1 MYVCIYIHTHTYIY
15 TYVCVCVCVSVLSLS
30 LPPSL
35 SHINLL
41 PKAKSVSVGKADRT
55 VVEDTRALHSFVKD
69 PGFKIVCRYNHICMV
84 APVHVYVSDRVVQC
98 VHHLCH
104 KSYEEED
111 TCHTAYEEEDTWH
124 TSYEEEDT
132 CVHHL
137 DRTCPLA
144 HSIPLDIERARRRHF
159 QRLRA
164 KLRAEARTRE
174 NRYTVAK
181 QRREKLLEA
190 ALLI

>member
-1 MYVCIYIHTHTYIY
+1 MCIYTYKCMYIYIHMYICMCVCIYIHTHTYIY

-30 LPPSL
+30 PPPSL

-98 VHHLCH
+98 VHHLCQ

-111 TCHTAYEEEDTWH
+111 TCHTRRRRRIHVIRHMRRIHVIRHMRRRNTCH
-124 TSYEEEDT
+124 TSYEEEEYM
-132 CVHHL
+132 
-137 DRTCPLA
+137 
-144 HSIPLDIERARRRHF
+144 SYII
-159 QRLRA
+159 
-164 KLRAEARTRE
+164 
-174 NRYTVAK
+174 
-181 QRREKLLEA
+181 
-190 ALLI
+190 

>member
-1 MYVCIYIHTHTYIY
+1 MSYEEEE
-15 TYVCVCVCVSVLSLS
+15 
-30 LPPSL
+30 
-35 SHINLL
+35 
-41 PKAKSVSVGKADRT
+41 
-55 VVEDTRALHSFVKD
+55 EDT
-69 PGFKIVCRYNHICMV
+69 
-84 APVHVYVSDRVVQC
+84 
-98 VHHLCH
+98 CH
-104 KSYEEED
+104 TSYEEEDTCHTSYEEEDTCHTSYEEED

>member
-1 MYVCIYIHTHTYIY
+1 MRRR
-15 TYVCVCVCVSVLSLS
+15 
-30 LPPSL
+30 
-35 SHINLL
+35 N
-41 PKAKSVSVGKADRT
+41 
-55 VVEDTRALHSFVKD
+55 
-69 PGFKIVCRYNHICMV
+69 
-84 APVHVYVSDRVVQC
+84 
-98 VHHLCH
+98 
-104 KSYEEED
+104 
-111 TCHTAYEEEDTWH
+111 TCHTSYEEEDTWH